1 MKLEPRL
8 IGVLPAD
15 LGEIIFHDPAA
26 AGRTAITAIAEGL
39 QVDPIGAVE
48 VNIREMSFGIHT
60 RQPDLLRPALPVREG
75 KLRRCNAVPAETHV
89 IQSRERNR
97 PVF

>member
-1 MKLEPRL
+1 M
-8 IGVLPAD
+8 G
-15 LGEIIFHDPAA
+15 
-26 AGRTAITAIAEGL
+26 
-39 QVDPIGAVE
+39 
-48 VNIREMSFGIHT
+48 FGIDT